1 MTQPVSVDLV
11 KHPVL
16 GVFYVE
22 VNDGVDE
29 EGAGGHCPLVGQR
42 LIGRD
47 WARTALFSAIKF
59 KFNSDFK

>member
-1 MTQPVSVDLV
+1 MTLPVSVGLV
-11 KHPVL
+11 KHPEL

-29 EGAGGHCPLVGQR
+29 EGAGGHGPLVGQR

-47 WARTALFSAIKF
+47 
-59 KFNSDFK
+59 

>member
-1 MTQPVSVDLV
+1 MTLPVSVGLV
-11 KHPVL
+11 KHPEL

-29 EGAGGHCPLVGQR
+29 EDAGGHGPLVGQR

-47 WARTALFSAIKF
+47 
-59 KFNSDFK
+59 